1 MTSAL
6 RAPRHLALP
15 RFLLASALGLA
26 ALGSGAA
33 SAADKTYEIEKSATP
48 AKVGAAGKASLT
60 VQGKNG
66 WHVNEEAPITL
77 TLKADEGIALPKT
90 KLARADLAQSTKDA
104 AKFEIPF
111 SASAS
116 GKKTITAEAR
126 FVMCQEQAC
135 KPEKETVSL
144 EVQVAAA
151 GDPAPA
157 TGTKDK
163 APVKSKKP
171 KSVTR

>member
-1 MTSAL
+1 MKPPL
-6 RAPRHLALP
+6 RSVPRHRFLIALALA
-15 RFLLASALGLA
+15 LAT
-26 ALGSGAA
+26 LGSGAA
-33 SAADKTYEIEKSATP
+33 WAGDKTYEIQKGTTATT
-48 AKVGAAGKASLT
+48 VGAAAKASLT

-66 WHVNEEAPITL
+66 WHVNEEAPITV
-77 TLKADEGIALPKT
+77 TLKADEGIALPKA

-151 GDPAPA
+151 GEAAPA
-157 TGTKDK
+157 AKDK
-163 APVKSKKP
+163 APGKTKKP
-171 KSVTR
+171 KSATP

>member
-1 MTSAL
+1 MRTSLPPAPAL
-6 RAPRHLALP
+6 SKVLM
-15 RFLLASALGLA
+15 ASALALSAFVSRA
-26 ALGSGAA
+26 AFAG
-33 SAADKTYEIEKSATP
+33 DKTYEIQQSVPAAT
-48 AKVGAAGKASLT
+48 VGAPGKASLT

-77 TLKADEGIALPKT
+77 TLKADEGVALPKA
-90 KLARADLAQSTKDA
+90 KLVRADLVQSTKDA

-151 GDPAPA
+151 GEPAPA
-157 TGTKDK
+157 AKDK
-163 APVKSKKP
+163 AGGKTKKP
-171 KSVTR
+171 KSAAR